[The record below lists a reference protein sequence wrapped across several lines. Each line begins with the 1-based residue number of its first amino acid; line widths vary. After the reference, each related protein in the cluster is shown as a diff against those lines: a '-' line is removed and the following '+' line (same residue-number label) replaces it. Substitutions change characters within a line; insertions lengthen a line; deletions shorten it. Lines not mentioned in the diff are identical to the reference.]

1 MKFLIYEL
9 YHQSPKIINEIY
21 LLKKENFLA
30 ILIDNLPKSK
40 EERIRRISEL
50 KREYKLKLI
59 EITQNQFL
67 NFIKNENTIIKEIDF
82 ENTLETEDNEEICDF
97 INQKKN
103 IDLVNKIKKD
113 NSYYYIS
120 SIKIELKKEN
130 LILNFKKNLEIEV
143 IDNSFESYSK
153 EKIFKILEEENVIS
167 TLVNQED
174 KI

>member
-30 ILIDNLPKSK
+30 VLIDNLPKSK
-40 EERIRRISEL
+40 VERIKRISEL

-67 NFIKNENTIIKEIDF
+67 NFIKNENMIIKEINFINILEPED
-82 ENTLETEDNEEICDF
+82 EKEINTLL
-97 INQKKN
+97 NQKKYF
-103 IDLVNKIKKD
+103 DLINKIKKD
-113 NSYYYIS
+113 NNYYYIF
-120 SIKIELKKEN
+120 SIKIELRKEE
-130 LILNFKKNLEIEV
+130 LILNLKKNLEVEV
-143 IDNSFESYSK
+143 IDNTFNGYSI
-153 EKIFKILEEENVIS
+153 EEIFKILEEKKVIS
-167 TLVNQED
+167 NLVNQED